1 MLLLAT
7 YASSHTALL
16 AEKTLKAAGLQVE
29 LIPVPRQVRSNCGFG
44 LLAEVQD
51 QGCLLRSSGAEGLWR
66 AHEPEPG
73 QHRRTY
79 EPYL

>member
-7 YASSHTALL
+7 YRNSHAALK
-16 AEKTLKAAGLQVE
+16 AEGQLKAAGQAVE
-29 LIPVPRQVRSNCGFG
+29 LIPVPRQVRSSCGFC

-51 QGCLLRSSGAEGLWR
+51 QGRQLRETGAEGLWL
-66 AHEPEPG
+66 ALEPG
-73 QHRRTY
+73 PGQFRRSY